1 VLQVLQGL
9 QALRLGKRLW
19 TPRRQE
25 LQALQALRRRYKTLR
40 LDVVLFEVAPWITAA

>member
-1 VLQVLQGL
+1 VLQVLQ
-9 QALRLGKRLW
+9 ALHLGKRLW

-25 LQALQALRRRYKTLR
+25 LQVLQVLRQWYKALQ

>member
-1 VLQVLQGL
+1 LYARAPPQQQVLQVL

-25 LQALQALRRRYKTLR
+25 LQVLQALRQR
-40 LDVVLFEVAPWITAA
+40 